1 MVGVVKPRLLCSP
14 ICIFI
19 QSVVFYSSEYFTSL
33 KVGVNH
39 GIFHVYHF
47 WNFLIF
53 KCTWVCSSCSSK
65 NKNIFLD
72 LSINSINLKMSIYLS
87 ISKMCSSLFSR
98 GNQACA
104 RIANAKHT
112 TQSRDAALSAIYIK
126 GTRLTFELA
135 HWPWQPDRFFENNS
149 EIHDICWGIMNTYFL
164 ILWIL
169 PPGFGWNWC
178 QNLTLYFVH
187 NVCKW
192 HEFLCFHTAVEAI
205 FSAVWDHFEQK
216 HRFLRVHFEAVST
229 IFWTIWTIYY
239 AT

>member
-1 MVGVVKPRLLCSP
+1 MLSWSNGVDL
-14 ICIFI
+14 F
-19 QSVVFYSSEYFTSL
+19 L

-39 GIFHVYHF
+39 GIFRVYRF

-53 KCTWVCSSCSSK
+53 KCTWVCSSSSSK
-65 NKNIFLD
+65 NKNIYLN

-104 RIANAKHT
+104 RIANAKRT
-112 TQSRDAALSAIYIK
+112 TQSWRDAALSAIYNIEE
-126 GTRLTFELA
+126 TRLNFELA
-135 HWPWQPDRFFENNS
+135 RWPWQPVRFFENNS

-169 PPGFGWNWC
+169 PSGFGWNWC
-178 QNLTLYFVH
+178 QNWRFILSTMCANDRNFRASTRPLRPFLVLFV
-187 NVCKW
+187 
-192 HEFLCFHTAVEAI
+192 TT
-205 FSAVWDHFEQK
+205 FEQK
-216 HRFLRVHFEAVST
+216 HRFLRVHFEAVIP